1 MTDMPVEQIPE
12 QSNDEPVDLLKVDPI
27 KLHMCKNEELRR
39 IAQAMNMELG
49 STFVRQEVLPV
60 MKARLIDTQRDGL
73 VRKVIFH
80 NVGEGAPSEVTISLN
95 GTLRSWPRDMP
106 VDVPTNF
113 LKILDDAVEWRTE
126 VINGQRVRRKYMT
139 HTYSFAD
146 V

>member
-12 QSNDEPVDLLKVDPI
+12 QSNDESVDILKVDPI

>member
-1 MTDMPVEQIPE
+1 MTEIAVEQIPD
-12 QSNDEPVDLLKVDPI
+12 QANDEPIDVLKVDPVR
-27 KLHMCKNEELRR
+27 LHMCKNEELRK
-39 IAQAMNMELG
+39 IASALNMDLG
-49 STFVRQEVLPV
+49 STIARNEVIPEIR
-60 MKARLIDTQRDGL
+60 ARLIETQRDGL

-95 GTLRSWPRDMP
+95 GTLRSWPRDIP

-113 LKILDDAVEWRTE
+113 LKVLDDAVEWRTE